1 MCARG
6 IMGAL
11 LYVYAELGCVASPQI
26 KVDMSILGIKIDSG
40 DRREDMNT
48 SGFRLFGSCTL
59 LIPLPVESCRKEHC
73 SSSAVALTPNGRPA
87 EPPMTGL

>member
-1 MCARG
+1 
-6 IMGAL
+6 MGAL

-48 SGFRLFGSCTL
+48 SGFQLFG
-59 LIPLPVESCRKEHC
+59 
-73 SSSAVALTPNGRPA
+73 
-87 EPPMTGL
+87 